1 MRLGLDRNIKIKDII
16 LLVLVVFIGY
26 EVFVNHSKILDFIG
40 KFFSVIMPFIY
51 AFVFAYVLNPIMKL
65 FQKRLRLKR
74 GLAVLLTY
82 VLVTGIIVL
91 VGVYV
96 VPVVIDSII
105 SITTEVPKYITTVQG
120 WINSALQ
127 DDKMY
132 TILKDAGVLNIIT
145 NISTKAGTI
154 FISLL
159 EGLAG
164 SLLSITADIVMIG
177 FGFLCSIYVLA
188 DKDNLIKQVKIMMTM
203 VFKKEKTRNILGV
216 LRTYNQMIGLY
227 IGSKALDSLII
238 GIISLVGLI
247 IFKVPY
253 AILLAII
260 VGFTN
265 MIPYFGPFVGM
276 VVCATVSVFVSP
288 MLAII
293 VFVFLLAVQQFD
305 AWFLEPKIVG
315 SRVGISPFLIILG
328 VTIGG
333 GFFGAIGMLLASPTV
348 ATIKVYYD
356 KLILFFKSRYNDIDE
371 YLGDENIKE
380 LNEYVKKDKTE
391 EDSKE

>member
-16 LLVLVVFIGY
+16 LLVLVVFVGY
-26 EVFVNHSKILDFIG
+26 EIFVNHSKILDFIG

-65 FQKRLRLKR
+65 FQKRLKLKR

>member
-26 EVFVNHSKILDFIG
+26 EVFVNHSKILEFIG

-51 AFVFAYVLNPIMKL
+51 AFIFAYVLNPIMKL
-65 FQKRLRLKR
+65 FQKRLKLKR

-82 VLVTGIIVL
+82 VLVTGIIVI

-203 VFKKEKTRNILGV
+203 VFKKEITRNILGV

-348 ATIKVYYD
+348 ATVKVYYD
-356 KLILFFKSRYNDIDE
+356 KLILFFKSRYSDIDE
-371 YLGDENIKE
+371 YLGDENIKA

>member
-16 LLVLVVFIGY
+16 LLVLVIFIGY
-26 EVFVNHSKILDFIG
+26 EIFVNHSKILDFIG

-65 FQKRLRLKR
+65 FQKRLKLKR

-356 KLILFFKSRYNDIDE
+356 KLILFFKSRYSDIDE

>member
-16 LLVLVVFIGY
+16 LLVLVVFVGY
-26 EVFVNHSKILDFIG
+26 EIFVNHSKILDFIG

-65 FQKRLRLKR
+65 FQKRLKLKR

-391 EDSKE
+391 DDYKE

>member
-16 LLVLVVFIGY
+16 LLVLVVFVGY
-26 EVFVNHSKILDFIG
+26 EIFVNHSKILDFIG

-65 FQKRLRLKR
+65 FQKRLKLKR

-391 EDSKE
+391 DDSKE